1 MKRKSVLTVKEAVA
15 IAFRRMDNKFN
26 SIRLCQAV
34 RELTG
39 RAFLM
44 DGTILRRLRELRDES
59 PEEFNYRVENSEKSI
74 YMKVKFKM
82 PEYEKETV

>member
-1 MKRKSVLTVKEAVA
+1 MSKKKSLITVREATE
-15 IAFRRMDNKFN
+15 IAFRRMDVKFH

-44 DGTILRRLRELRDES
+44 DGTILRRLREMRES
-59 PEEFNYRVENSEKSI
+59 DPENFNYRVLNADQGLYLKL
-74 YMKVKFKM
+74 
-82 PEYEKETV
+82 KEEDCFAV